1 MKLFYLAFAG
11 VLYLASFAGDAFA
24 QSGDHTLTI
33 QLKDG
38 PVVIECW

>member
-24 QSGDHTLTI
+24 QSADHYLTI
-33 QLKDG
+33 S
-38 PVVIECW
+38 